1 MKKIIILIILGTV
14 LVTVSIIKA
23 NDMFPYGLILSVIG
37 GLLIGWNMVEIFKK

>member
-23 NDMFPYGLILSVIG
+23 NEMFPYGLILGVIG
-37 GLLIGWNMVEIFKK
+37 GLLLGRNLVKIFKK